1 MAEQF
6 DFSSYHVLL
15 LAIGASVINSYWLPR
30 FFPGWEPAASAL
42 ILLSGA
48 VAFLFLPAMP
58 APLDPLAQPG
68 LWESIS
74 ELTVIVALFGTGLR
88 IDTKLSFERM
98 TPTMRLLLVAMPIT
112 IFAVAAGAW
121 WLAGMTI
128 AGGIVLGAIL
138 APTDPVLAGDL
149 HVGPPQEG
157 DEHPVQHTLTTEA
170 GLNDG
175 LAFPFIYLGILLA
188 SSELTPVNAAL
199 EWIVRDLLYRIT
211 AGVAGG
217 AIVGW
222 VLGKIVFAV
231 PRHNALAEGGAGVIA
246 LSGVLLAY
254 SATELAE
261 GYGFVAAFVAGS
273 TLRSIEPAHPYHQKL
288 HNFSEAIEHG
298 LTALIL
304 FMLGGAAAHLLA
316 ALTWQLAAVGA
327 LLIFVIRPAAGWIAL
342 AGTDLSGPSRSIA
355 AFYGVRG
362 IGSVYYIAYVTGHVK
377 FTDEAQ
383 LWAATTFVI
392 ILSTVAHGLT
402 AGLVVKF
409 LQRKRTEG

>member
-1 MAEQF
+1 MAEHF

-30 FFPGWEPAASAL
+30 FFPGWEPAAAAL
-42 ILLSGA
+42 ILLSGT
-48 VAFLFLPAMP
+48 VAFMFLPEMP
-58 APLDPLAQPG
+58 APLDPLARPA

-88 IDTKLSFERM
+88 IDTKLSFGRM

-149 HVGPPQEG
+149 QVGPPQES
-157 DEHPVQHTLTTEA
+157 DEHPVRHTLTTEA

-175 LAFPFIYLGILLA
+175 LAFPFIYLGILVA
-188 SSELTPVNAAL
+188 GGDLTLSGAVFF
-199 EWIVRDLLYRIT
+199 EWVTRDVLYRVIVG
-211 AGVAGG
+211 AAGG

-231 PRHNALAEGGAGVIA
+231 PRNNALAEGGAGVIA
-246 LSGVLLAY
+246 LAGVLLAY

-261 GYGFVAAFVAGS
+261 GYGFIAAFVAGA

-304 FMLGGAAAHLLA
+304 FMLGGAAPQLLA

-327 LLIFVIRPAAGWIAL
+327 LLIFVIRPVAGWIAL
-342 AGTDLSGPSRSIA
+342 MGTDLSGPGRRIA

-362 IGSVYYIAYVTGHVK
+362 IGSVYYIAYVTSHGK
-377 FTDEAQ
+377 FTDEVQ

-392 ILSTVAHGLT
+392 ILSTVVHGLT
-402 AGLVVKF
+402 AGLVVRL
-409 LQRKRTEG
+409 LQRKRPE